1 MRDAAFD
8 ALPPSLTRRIS
19 SARATSPSA
28 SFSAFLHSII
38 GASVLTRSSP
48 TIAAVI
54 AAMSFLLKSEQAVD
68 RDVLHIVNL
77 SRNCLQKGA
86 LDLRLGAP
94 LLLSGRKPAGN

>member
-1 MRDAAFD
+1 MRAAAFD

-19 SARATSPSA
+19 SARAMSPSA

-38 GASVLTRSSP
+38 GASVLARSSP

-54 AAMSFLLKSEQAVD
+54 AAMSFLLKVGAS
-68 RDVLHIVNL
+68 RHLDVLHIINL
-77 SRNCLQKGA
+77 YRNCLQKGA

-94 LLLSGRKPAGN
+94 LLLSGPRPA